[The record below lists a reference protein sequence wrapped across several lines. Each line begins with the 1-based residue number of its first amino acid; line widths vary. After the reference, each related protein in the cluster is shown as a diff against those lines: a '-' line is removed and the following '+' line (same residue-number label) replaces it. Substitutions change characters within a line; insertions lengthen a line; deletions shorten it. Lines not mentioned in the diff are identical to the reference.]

1 MKRTFI
7 FTWQENKKYNSLER
21 KNTIMVPNASE
32 DIGLAAKAATEVFT
46 KTFGNLKKNT
56 IKSIQEINEN
66 GEFVGEPI
74 TPQDEVSIV
83 PTGR

>member
-21 KNTIMVPNASE
+21 KNTIMVSNASE
-32 DIGLAAKAATEVFT
+32 DIGLAAKAATEVFI
-46 KTFGNLKKNT
+46 KTFGNLKKNE
-56 IKSIQEINEN
+56 IVNIQEIDKD
-66 GEFVGEPI
+66 GAFIGEPI
-74 TPQDEVSIV
+74 VPEADSAIV